1 MENTIIK
8 QFTVIKKFEA
18 YDFIAAANS
27 QSHVMSQNTMH
38 IKHNISWINDRHAP
52 LKRKKNKIICSI
64 GFKQRLETSPAY
76 IIKAEK
82 STQVT

>member
-1 MENTIIK
+1 MCTYMYVWWWKNEWLYKVNVENTIIK
-8 QFTVIKKFEA
+8 QFAVIKKFDA

-52 LKRKKNKIICSI
+52 LKRKK
-64 GFKQRLETSPAY
+64 T
-76 IIKAEK
+76 
-82 STQVT
+82 